1 MFTGLESDT
10 KEIWKSATVKRSVD
24 LEFLLYSGINGLF
37 LQNSL
42 FFFLTF
48 AAHQFMRTNKSAH
61 LYPVYTRFY
70 VNVRTAWGCS

>member
-37 LQNSL
+37 LQNSAFFL
-42 FFFLTF
+42 FFMTATF
-48 AAHQFMRTNKSAH
+48 AAHQFPEDEQKQKRTPLFC
-61 LYPVYTRFY
+61 LYTVL
-70 VNVRTAWGCS
+70 C